1 MANSL
6 SAFNAQVWSQAI
18 IRNLDRINVML
29 PHTNRQWDGVLN
41 SVGDTV
47 QVRTL
52 GSVTTGS
59 YSKGQTISYQGLSPV
74 KEALTVSDS
83 VYFAF
88 QVDDIDKVQNDHDA
102 LMLYAQRAAV
112 AINNAVEDKIL
123 SSYASC
129 LAANQITNT
138 GSPIT
143 LTSTTAGTSVYDNL
157 VLARENLSKQNVP
170 LNQPRWVVVNPATA
184 SLLLKDTVHFI
195 RSTDLGDKVAQMGTV
210 DGLPARP
217 GFLGMCAGFEVYES
231 NAVPSDASGKY
242 LVYGD
247 DMAIA
252 YVAQL
257 QEVEQIRLQDT
268 FAWAIRGLLL
278 HDVKVFAEASK
289 RLGYIYAA

>member
-123 SSYASC
+123 SS
-129 LAANQITNT
+129 
-138 GSPIT
+138 
-143 LTSTTAGTSVYDNL
+143 
-157 VLARENLSKQNVP
+157 
-170 LNQPRWVVVNPATA
+170 
-184 SLLLKDTVHFI
+184 
-195 RSTDLGDKVAQMGTV
+195 
-210 DGLPARP
+210 
-217 GFLGMCAGFEVYES
+217 
-231 NAVPSDASGKY
+231 
-242 LVYGD
+242 
-247 DMAIA
+247 
-252 YVAQL
+252 
-257 QEVEQIRLQDT
+257 
-268 FAWAIRGLLL
+268 
-278 HDVKVFAEASK
+278 
-289 RLGYIYAA
+289 